1 MQDRYAGDIGD
12 YGKIG
17 LLKCLQARGFTIGI
31 NWYRVSTP
39 CSEKKADGTFKQK
52 DGKHLIPDSL
62 RVCDPSLA
70 DTLTKIA
77 KSSIRSVTAIQEEEL
92 VPNAV
97 YYDEYL
103 TLEGRFEWH
112 KKAMMKF
119 ENVELVFMDPDNGL
133 LVKSVGKRSARSIK
147 YVFYE
152 EVKDFIKSGKSVLV
166 YNHRCR
172 KPERKYFDDIEER
185 LQENVEIDKG
195 EIQVITFPKGTM
207 RDYFAIPAGREHSDI
222 FHDVFD
228 VMKDSAWG
236 QHGVCR

>member
-77 KSSIRSVTAIQEEEL
+77 KSSSRSVTAIQEEEL

-119 ENVELVFMDPDNGL
+119 ENVELVFMDPENGL

-195 EIQVITFPKGTM
+195 EIQVITFPKGMLMYGKEASNRKQEIDRQHYT
-207 RDYFAIPAGREHSDI
+207 IPNQRP
-222 FHDVFD
+222 
-228 VMKDSAWG
+228 KDKHCG
-236 QHGVCR
+236 KI